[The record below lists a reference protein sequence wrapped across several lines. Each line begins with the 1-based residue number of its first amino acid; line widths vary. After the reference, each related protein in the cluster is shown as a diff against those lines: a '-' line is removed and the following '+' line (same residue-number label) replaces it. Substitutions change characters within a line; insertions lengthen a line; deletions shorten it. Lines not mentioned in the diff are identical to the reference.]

1 MSLSR
6 KKISVLVTAGPTRAY
21 LDRVR
26 YLSNYSTGQLGFEI
40 CQALEKRGFE
50 VIAVVGPCE
59 APFEKL
65 KKTKVL
71 YVETV
76 QEMHK
81 AVMKVCKDSS
91 PEFAVFSAAV
101 LDFTPSKRESSK
113 VSSKNS
119 WNLKLVPTP
128 KIIDDVNRRF
138 PKVKKI
144 AFKLEWK
151 APAMKALRA
160 FAIKN
165 MQDKSA
171 EALCLNYLSDIKG
184 KKHPAFLFTSDG
196 KCSRAHSKKTIA
208 QWITRFIFLS
218 E

>member
-1 MSLSR
+1 M
-6 KKISVLVTAGPTRAY
+6 
-21 LDRVR
+21 DRVR
-26 YLSNYSTGQLGFEI
+26 YISNYSTGQLGFEI
-40 CQALEKRGFE
+40 CQALQKRGFE

-81 AVMKVCKDSS
+81 TVMKVCKDSS
-91 PEFAVFSAAV
+91 PQFAVFSAAV
-101 LDFTPSKRESSK
+101 LDFTPLKRESSK

-128 KIIDDVNRRF
+128 KIIDDVNKRF
-138 PKVKKI
+138 PQVKKV

-151 APAMKALRA
+151 SPSMKAARA
-160 FAIKN
+160 FAMKN

-171 EALCLNYLSDIKG
+171 EALVLNYLSDIKG
-184 KKHPAFLFTSDG
+184 KSHPAFLFTRDG
-196 KCSRAHSKKTIA
+196 SYIRAHSKKAIA
-208 QWITRFIFLS
+208 HWISCFIQSS

>member
-1 MSLSR
+1 M
-6 KKISVLVTAGPTRAY
+6 
-21 LDRVR
+21 DRVR
-26 YLSNYSTGQLGFEI
+26 YISNYSTGQLGFEI
-40 CQALEKRGFE
+40 CQALEKSGFK

-65 KKTKVL
+65 KKTKVFQ
-71 YVETV
+71 VETV

-81 AVMKVCKDSS
+81 AVMRGCKEFS
-91 PEFAVFSAAV
+91 PQFAVFSAAV
-101 LDFTPSKRESSK
+101 LDFSPGKKESGK

-128 KIIDDVNRRF
+128 KIIDDVNKRF
-138 PKVKKI
+138 PQIKKV

-151 APAMKALRA
+151 SPSMKAARA
-160 FAIKN
+160 FAMKN

-171 EALCLNYLSDIKG
+171 EALVLNYLSDIKG
-184 KKHPAFLFTSDG
+184 KNHPAFLFTRDG
-196 KCSRAHSKKTIA
+196 SCVRAYSKKAIA
-208 QWITRFIFLS
+208 HWISCFIQSS